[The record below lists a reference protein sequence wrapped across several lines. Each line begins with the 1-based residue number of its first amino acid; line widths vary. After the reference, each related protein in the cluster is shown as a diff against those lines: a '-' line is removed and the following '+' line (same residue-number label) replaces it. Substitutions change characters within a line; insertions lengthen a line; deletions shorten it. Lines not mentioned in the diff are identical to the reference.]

1 MCFIRREILCKDL
14 FGECSR
20 QDNIAVR
27 RDKSA
32 DKSADKSLDKSQ
44 DKSQDKYNVLLTEIY
59 STDKDSYIKATC
71 I

>member
-1 MCFIRREILCKDL
+1 M

-27 RDKSA
+27 R

-59 STDKDSYIKATC
+59 STDKDGYIKATC

>member
-27 RDKSA
+27 R

>member
-1 MCFIRREILCKDL
+1 LCKDL

-27 RDKSA
+27 R

>member
-44 DKSQDKYNVLLTEIY
+44 DKYNVLLTEIY

>member
-1 MCFIRREILCKDL
+1 M